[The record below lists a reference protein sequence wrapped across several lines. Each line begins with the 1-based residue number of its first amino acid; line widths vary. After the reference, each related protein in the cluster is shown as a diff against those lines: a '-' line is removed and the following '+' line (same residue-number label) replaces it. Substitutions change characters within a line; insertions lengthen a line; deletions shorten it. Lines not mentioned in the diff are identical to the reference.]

1 MPSTMPQ
8 SWTHRI
14 LGSLPYTASRKVEDT
29 NPKYKA
35 FEAASGRRDEIIRR
49 LSVSRNSVNNPMGY
63 DNMMTD
69 KGYHSLIYAPLD
81 ENKINRIN
89 EYRRMSDYS
98 ELSDCL
104 DIICDEILNEDEN
117 GKLINLRIEAGKY
130 NQTARSEITKEFEH
144 YVSVFGLKNKGWEYF
159 RQFFIEGELFFENV
173 ISDKNPE
180 LGVLGVVNVPTELIE
195 PVYFNVQNED
205 LSHFILRK
213 YNETTVHPGI
223 FNRVSFTSQT
233 PTTEEL
239 VPMQKQQVV
248 YIHSGV
254 WDRDRLFKVPYLEKS
269 KRAYLQLSMIEDAI
283 VIYRLVRAPERLK
296 FKIYTGNAPPAQ
308 AEQIVQQAM
317 RKFWEKRTPGQGGF
331 KNVYD
336 PQSMLDSYWFA
347 RSSGGEGSD
356 VETVPAGQN
365 LGQLDDLNYF
375 VKKLYRSMKI
385 PLNRMNPETTMRDG
399 KEITAEELSMAQFIM
414 RIQRQ
419 FAEGIKQGFITH
431 LKLRGL
437 WKLYKIREFDFQPEF
452 NAPRNFKMMRDLQ
465 YLELLYKAYND
476 VSSNANVS
484 PTLLM
489 MDVLKWSPEKILE
502 NRALLR
508 KDKAFAWELEQIGS
522 QGPSWRDEMAA
533 ANASA
538 GITPPESPPSGGGG
552 GSELPPS
559 FSPPPAEAPAPPPEE
574 TPAAPP
580 EETPA

>member
-1 MPSTMPQ
+1 MPQ
-8 SWTHRI
+8 SWSHRI
-14 LGSLPYTASRKVEDT
+14 LGSLPYTASRTVEET

-35 FEAASGRRDEIIRR
+35 FEAASGRRDEVIRR
-49 LSVSRNSVNNPMGY
+49 LSISRNPTNSPTGY
-63 DNMMTD
+63 NGMMTD
-69 KGYHSLIYAPLD
+69 KGYHSLVYAPLD

-89 EYRRMSDYS
+89 EYRRMAEYS

-117 GKLINLRIEAGKY
+117 GKLLHLNLEPGKY
-130 NQTARSEITKEFEH
+130 NTTARSEIIKEFEK
-144 YVSVFGLKNKGWEYF
+144 YITIFQLKSKGWEYF

-173 ISDKNPE
+173 ISDRNPD
-180 LGVLGVVNVPTELIE
+180 LGVLGVVNIPTELIE
-195 PVYFNVQNED
+195 PVYYNVQNED

-213 YNETTVHPGI
+213 YNETAVHPGI

-239 VPMQKQQVV
+239 IPLQKNQVI

-296 FKIYTGNAPPAQ
+296 FSIYTGNAPPAQ
-308 AEQIVQQAM
+308 QEQIVQQAM

-347 RSSGGEGSD
+347 KTADDKGSD
-356 VETVPAGQN
+356 VSTLQGGSN

-385 PLNRMNPETTMRDG
+385 PLNRMNPETTYRDG
-399 KEITAEELSMAQFIM
+399 KEITAEELNMAQFII

-419 FAEGIKQGFITH
+419 FAEGLKQGFVTH
-431 LKLRGL
+431 LKMRGL
-437 WKLYKIREFDFQPEF
+437 WKLYKIKEYDFHVSF
-452 NAPRNFKMMRDLQ
+452 NPPRNFKMMRDLQ
-465 YLELLYKAYND
+465 HLELMYDTFNKIATNEHI
-476 VSSNANVS
+476 S
-484 PTLLM
+484 PTLM
-489 MDVLKWSPEKILE
+489 MIDVFKWTPEKILE

-508 KDKAFAWELEQIGS
+508 KDRAFKWELTQIDS
-522 QGPSWRDEMAA
+522 NGPSWREDVSA
-533 ANASA
+533 ANAAA
-538 GITPPESPPSGGGG
+538 GIAPPGAPGA
-552 GSELPPS
+552 PPS
-559 FSPPPAEAPAPPPEE
+559 FGGEIGAPPPGE
-574 TPAAPP
+574 TPGEGGETATPPAPA
-580 EETPA
+580 EQ

>member
-1 MPSTMPQ
+1 
-8 SWTHRI
+8 
-14 LGSLPYTASRKVEDT
+14 
-29 NPKYKA
+29 
-35 FEAASGRRDEIIRR
+35 
-49 LSVSRNSVNNPMGY
+49 
-63 DNMMTD
+63 
-69 KGYHSLIYAPLD
+69 
-81 ENKINRIN
+81 
-89 EYRRMSDYS
+89 
-98 ELSDCL
+98 
-104 DIICDEILNEDEN
+104 
-117 GKLINLRIEAGKY
+117 
-130 NQTARSEITKEFEH
+130 
-144 YVSVFGLKNKGWEYF
+144 
-159 RQFFIEGELFFENV
+159 
-173 ISDKNPE
+173 
-180 LGVLGVVNVPTELIE
+180 
-195 PVYFNVQNED
+195 
-205 LSHFILRK
+205 
-213 YNETTVHPGI
+213 VHPGI

-465 YLELLYKAYND
+465 YLELLYKTYGD
-476 VSSNANVS
+476 ISGNANIS

-489 MDVLKWSPEKILE
+489 MDVLKWTPEKILE

-508 KDKAFAWELEQIGS
+508 KDKAFTWELDQIGS

-538 GITPPESPPSGGGG
+538 GITPPESPPSGAGG

-559 FSPPPAEAPAPPPEE
+559 FSAPPEEAPAPPEE

>member
-1 MPSTMPQ
+1 MPQ